1 MSSFSLHKLPFWL
14 HSLIEVV
21 PSIVFLT
28 NPASQFYACKI
39 NLDRQ
44 SASPSQCYSNTDTP
58 TPGAEAMIRQYGV
71 LLFVSVLI
79 SAIFAIRKF
88 DITSRQVAAALTLY
102 HVAPIVRATSRLRG
116 GETGWLP
123 EDMGGPWVH
132 LVVHVIFVLALGSLA
147 AGVPVSIE
155 DQHEMKIPPKRE

>member
-14 HSLIEVV
+14 HSLIELI
-21 PSIVFLT
+21 PSIVFLI

-39 NLDRQ
+39 TSDLQ
-44 SASPSQCYSNTDTP
+44 SAYRQCHRSTDTP

-79 SAIFAIRKF
+79 STIFAMRKF

-102 HVAPIVRATSRLRG
+102 HLAPIVRATSRLWG

-147 AGVPVSIE
+147 LAATVSIE
-155 DQHEMKIPPKRE
+155 GQHEMKIPPKRD